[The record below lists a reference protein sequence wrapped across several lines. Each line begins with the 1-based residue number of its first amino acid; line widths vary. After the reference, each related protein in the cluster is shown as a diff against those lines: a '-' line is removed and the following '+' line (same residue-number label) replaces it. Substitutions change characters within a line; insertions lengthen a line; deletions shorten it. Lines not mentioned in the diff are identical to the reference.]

1 MDDDLRAAFERIREA
16 DARGAP
22 SFRELVE
29 AGNRRRPVRIRWAF
43 YLPVAAAISAAIA
56 LAIVLRPPAGT
67 PPVDVQRAEIG
78 VAVSGWWEAP
88 TDFLMAT
95 PGSEIVSGTPA
106 LGGSSSALVW
116 METRQGE
123 RNEE

>member
-1 MDDDLRAAFERIREA
+1 MDNDLRAAFERMRED
-16 DARGAP
+16 DARKAP
-22 SFRELVE
+22 TFQEVVK
-29 AGNRRRPVRIRWAF
+29 AGSRRRPVRIRWAF
-43 YLPVAAAISAAIA
+43 HLRVAAAITGAIA

-78 VAVSGWWEAP
+78 VAVSRWWEVP

-116 METRQGE
+116 METRQGG